1 MGPKTNTI
9 KFIVR
14 PYLLSHYSISGNFFE
29 RLAGAMERAN
39 GSVEV
44 LLVGAHA

>member
-1 MGPKTNTI
+1 MGPKTNAI
-9 KFIVR
+9 KFIVG
-14 PYLLSHYSISGNFFE
+14 PYPLSHHSISVNFFE
-29 RLAGAMERAN
+29 RLAGAMERAD